1 MNCMLIRR
9 RFSAAKE
16 IPVTVTGRGDTTNC
30 YAEIGGTK
38 GTSAGTYTVL
48 AGDVITFGVYGSTKQ
63 NGTVKIDGTTVLT
76 AKSSTVK
83 TYAWTVPSKI
93 NTINVTMQ
101 SRGGT
106 SGGYGKIT
114 VITA

>member
-1 MNCMLIRR
+1 MNCMFIRR
-9 RFSAAKE
+9 RLSAAKE

-38 GTSAGTYTVL
+38 VTSAGTYTVL
-48 AGDVITFGVYGSTKQ
+48 SGDVITFGVYGSSKQ
-63 NGTVKIDGTTVLT
+63 SGTVKIDGITVLT
-76 AKSSTVK
+76 ANSSSVK
-83 TYAWTVPSKI
+83 TYAWTVPSEI

-101 SRGGT
+101 SRRGAT
-106 SGGYGKIT
+106 GGYGIIT

>member
-1 MNCMLIRR
+1 MNCLFLRR
-9 RFSAAKE
+9 SYPELKVD
-16 IPVTVTGRGDTTNC
+16 VTVTGRGDTTNC

-38 GTSAGTYTVL
+38 VTSAGTYTVL
-48 AGDVITFGVYGSTKQ
+48 AGDVITFGVYGSSKQ
-63 NGTVKIDGTTVLT
+63 HGTVEIDGTTVLT
-76 AKSSTVK
+76 AKSSSVK

-101 SRGGT
+101 SRGGA

-114 VITA
+114 VTTA